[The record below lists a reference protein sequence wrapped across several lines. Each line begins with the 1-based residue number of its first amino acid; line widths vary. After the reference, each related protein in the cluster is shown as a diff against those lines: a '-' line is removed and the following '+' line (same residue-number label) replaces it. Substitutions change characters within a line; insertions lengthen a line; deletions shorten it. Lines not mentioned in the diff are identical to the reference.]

1 MRINYNATGT
11 TRKELVKVIADTT
24 GEKARYMKLPTYNY
38 EIGPFTVT
46 RDGALEYEDGTNAEA
61 VLTAI
66 KAAGFEGEAAP
77 APEQAE
83 VEETKQEPVAE
94 EKPSEEAETN
104 DSEPKESKP
113 EDPSEEADTAPE
125 NDSEEATGLTV
136 EIPLYKVAV
145 GNLTNI
151 LEAKGT
157 LIRHALGIDDLRFEI
172 KEDRVVFP
180 WFSEMPEPEN
190 IQAYTH
196 FIAVLCKLSK
206 DLKRTSNTETPVTNE
221 KYAFRC
227 FLLRLGF
234 IGKDYKAERKI
245 LLKNLSGNSS
255 WKNGA
260 PKKDTAEKNEEVQA

>member
-24 GEKARYMKLPTYNY
+24 GEKARYMKLPTYSY

-46 RDGALEYEDGTNAEA
+46 RDGALEYEDGTDAEA

-66 KAAGFEGEAAP
+66 KAAGFEGEATP
-77 APEQAE
+77 ATEQAE
-83 VEETKQEPVAE
+83 AEEPEPETTTE
-94 EKPSEEAETN
+94 EKPNDEAE
-104 DSEPKESKP
+104 
-113 EDPSEEADTAPE
+113 EDG
-125 NDSEEATGLTV
+125 TGLTV
-136 EIPLYKVAV
+136 EIPLDKVSV

-151 LEAKGT
+151 LESKGT

-172 KEDRVVFP
+172 KEDRVAFP
-180 WFSEMPEPEN
+180 WFSEMPEPES

-196 FIAVLCKLSK
+196 FIAALCKLSK

-260 PKKDTAEKNEEVQA
+260 PKKDASNDEEVQA